1 MFKNYFK
8 NYWKKPLNRIDLL
21 IDVILSMIISMITST
36 IYIMYLLKGNT
47 IKKWCKEKWN
57 KMKKMKKKH
66 YVTIDIN
73 FR

>member
-57 KMKKMKKKH
+57 KMKKKH

>member
-8 NYWKKPLNRIDLL
+8 NYWKRPINRIELL
-21 IDVILSMIISMITST
+21 IDMILSMVISMITSV
-36 IYIMYLLKGNT
+36 IYIMCLLKGNAL
-47 IKKWCKEKWN
+47 KKWCKEKWN
-57 KMKKMKKKH
+57 NMKKKH